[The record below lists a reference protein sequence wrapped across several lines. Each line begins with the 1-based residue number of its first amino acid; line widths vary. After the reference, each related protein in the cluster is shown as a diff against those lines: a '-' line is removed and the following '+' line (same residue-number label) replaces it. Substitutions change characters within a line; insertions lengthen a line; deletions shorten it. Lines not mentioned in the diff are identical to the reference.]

1 MAEHIE
7 PAERT
12 PQKCYVLGKITF
24 LPHYTMPSWYVEPGM
39 KLNHLTHDE
48 LVNTLHTEADL
59 KAAGA
64 QMIYL
69 PLWHRPSIDL
79 KGV

>member
-1 MAEHIE
+1 MEE
-7 PAERT
+7 YQVPAERS

-39 KLNHLTHDE
+39 KLNHLTYDE
-48 LVNTLHTEADL
+48 LLMTLHTEDDL

-64 QMIYL
+64 QMIFL
-69 PLWHRPSIDL
+69 PLWQRPSIDI
-79 KGV
+79 KGF